1 MEVSLV
7 FAKSLCFMTNLLFLF
22 DFVDFTM
29 DFGDYMSSCC
39 WESFVRS
46 VELILFK
53 KKDLELQLLSLFGV
67 IGAVKTWMFVK
78 IVFEGWYSKGY
89 VCLRVKELL
98 KSANFST
105 ILLLHLKFRFKWLD
119 YTRGFFFVAI
129 SGFELFWTASSNFE
143 RDIYLY
149 ISLNLY
155 LIAWASF
162 DIIHYV
168 WGLIPLKVRSG
179 SKTPSNTNLEPS
191 TLTLT
196 Y

>member
-7 FAKSLCFMTNLLFLF
+7 FAKSLFFMTNLLFLF

-78 IVFEGWYSKGY
+78 IVFEG
-89 VCLRVKELL
+89 
-98 KSANFST
+98 
-105 ILLLHLKFRFKWLD
+105 
-119 YTRGFFFVAI
+119 
-129 SGFELFWTASSNFE
+129 
-143 RDIYLY
+143 
-149 ISLNLY
+149 
-155 LIAWASF
+155 
-162 DIIHYV
+162 
-168 WGLIPLKVRSG
+168 
-179 SKTPSNTNLEPS
+179 
-191 TLTLT
+191 
-196 Y
+196 